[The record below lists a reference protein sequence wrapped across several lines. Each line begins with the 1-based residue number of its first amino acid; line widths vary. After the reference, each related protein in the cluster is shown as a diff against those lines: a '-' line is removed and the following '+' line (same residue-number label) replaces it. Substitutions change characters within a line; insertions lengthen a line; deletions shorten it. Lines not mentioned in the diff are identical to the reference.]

1 MRGVEMEDVEFG
13 GAADPPSEEGDA
25 AADDRSDWRGRLEAA
40 EEAEEPPPRGAAA
53 LFDDWGL

>member
-13 GAADPPSEEGDA
+13 GAADPPSEGDA
-25 AADDRSDWRGRLEAA
+25 AADGEPAEGVEPA